1 MTRPQAQPSWLRLTL
16 CIETNMPR
24 IAKPRVLE
32 ERRWKAA
39 ANRRPVS
46 DGSEAAETVDEVE
59 RKFLEPVAR
68 YLAILQEW
76 SLERPSDGTGT
87 VPKSEQP

>member
-1 MTRPQAQPSWLRLTL
+1 
-16 CIETNMPR
+16 MPR
-24 IAKPRVLE
+24 IAKPRVFE
-32 ERRWKAA
+32 ESRQRTADRRS
-39 ANRRPVS
+39 VS
-46 DGSEAAETVDEVE
+46 HASEPAEAVDDVE

>member
-1 MTRPQAQPSWLRLTL
+1 MDDHFEPDLIPQLIPITREEGRRPAAKRIL
-16 CIETNMPR
+16 PR
-24 IAKPRVLE
+24 KN
-32 ERRWKAA
+32 AA
-39 ANRRPVS
+39 AEPL
-46 DGSEAAETVDEVE
+46 DDVE

-87 VPKSEQP
+87 VPPSEQP

>member
-1 MTRPQAQPSWLRLTL
+1 MA
-16 CIETNMPR
+16 MPR

-32 ERRWKAA
+32 ESRQKAA
-39 ANRRPVS
+39 ANRRSVS
-46 DGSEAAETVDEVE
+46 HANEPEEPVDEVE

-76 SLERPSDGTGT
+76 SLERLSDGTGT

>member
-1 MTRPQAQPSWLRLTL
+1 MAAPGPS
-16 CIETNMPR
+16 IETAMPR
-24 IAKPRVLE
+24 IAKPRVLDE
-32 ERRWKAA
+32 SRRQAV
-39 ANRRPVS
+39 NRRSVSHASEPV
-46 DGSEAAETVDEVE
+46 ETVDEVE

>member
-1 MTRPQAQPSWLRLTL
+1 MT
-16 CIETNMPR
+16 MPR

-32 ERRWKAA
+32 EGRRKAA

-46 DGSEAAETVDEVE
+46 DASQPAETVDEVE

-76 SLERPSDGTGT
+76 SLERLSDGTGT

>member
-1 MTRPQAQPSWLRLTL
+1 
-16 CIETNMPR
+16 MPR
-24 IAKPRVLE
+24 IAKPRILE
-32 ERRWKAA
+32 ENRRRA
-39 ANRRPVS
+39 ANRRSVS
-46 DGSEAAETVDEVE
+46 DGSEPVETVDEVE

>member
-1 MTRPQAQPSWLRLTL
+1 
-16 CIETNMPR
+16 MPR
-24 IAKPRVLE
+24 IARS
-32 ERRWKAA
+32 RDDQ
-39 ANRRPVS
+39 NSRRPVADKRFVS
-46 DGSEAAETVDEVE
+46 RKSTATDTLDDVE

-87 VPKSEQP
+87 VPPSEQP

>member
-1 MTRPQAQPSWLRLTL
+1 MA
-16 CIETNMPR
+16 MPR
-24 IAKPRVLE
+24 IAKPRVIE
-32 ERRWKAA
+32 KSRRQAV
-39 ANRRPVS
+39 ANRRSVS
-46 DGSEAAETVDEVE
+46 HATEPAEAVDEVE

-87 VPKSEQP
+87 VPKFEQP

>member
-1 MTRPQAQPSWLRLTL
+1 MPAPGHS
-16 CIETNMPR
+16 IEMAMPR

-32 ERRWKAA
+32 ESRRKAA
-39 ANRRPVS
+39 ANRRSVS
-46 DGSEAAETVDEVE
+46 HANEPAEAVDDVE

>member
-1 MTRPQAQPSWLRLTL
+1 
-16 CIETNMPR
+16 MPR
-24 IAKPRVLE
+24 IAKPRVFE
-32 ERRWKAA
+32 ESGQRA
-39 ANRRPVS
+39 ANRRSVS
-46 DGSEAAETVDEVE
+46 HTSTPAESVDDVE

>member
-1 MTRPQAQPSWLRLTL
+1 
-16 CIETNMPR
+16 MPR
-24 IAKPRVLE
+24 IVRPRSRE
-32 ERRWKAA
+32 AGHRSAA
-39 ANRRPVS
+39 DNGSVS
-46 DGSEAAETVDEVE
+46 RKNVAAEPVDDVE

>member
-1 MTRPQAQPSWLRLTL
+1 
-16 CIETNMPR
+16 MPR

-32 ERRWKAA
+32 EGRRKAA
-39 ANRRPVS
+39 ANRRFVS
-46 DGSEAAETVDEVE
+46 RANEPAAETVDEVE

>member
-1 MTRPQAQPSWLRLTL
+1 
-16 CIETNMPR
+16 MPR
-24 IAKPRVLE
+24 IARPRNRE
-32 ERRWKAA
+32 EGHRLAA
-39 ANRRPVS
+39 DKRFVS
-46 DGSEAAETVDEVE
+46 RKGTAAEPIDDVE

-87 VPKSEQP
+87 VPQSEQP

>member
-1 MTRPQAQPSWLRLTL
+1 MTRPQAQPSRLRLAL
-16 CIETNMPR
+16 CVEMTMPR

-32 ERRWKAA
+32 EGRRKAA

-46 DGSEAAETVDEVE
+46 RASQPAETVDEVE